1 MLDKLKIFTGNSNI
15 GLASEICQ
23 HLGIPLGKSEVKSF
37 SDGEICVEI
46 QESVR
51 GMEVY
56 VIQSTCPP
64 ANKHLME
71 LLIMLDALKR
81 ASAYAITAVIPYYG
95 YARQD
100 RKVAPRTPITAKLI
114 ADLIATAG
122 ATRVLCL
129 DLHAGQI
136 QGFFNVP
143 VDNLYATP
151 IILDYMQK
159 NYTDDVVIVSPD
171 AGGVERARAFAK
183 RLNTSFAI
191 IDKRRPAPNIA
202 EVMNIIGD
210 IKGKRAII
218 LDDMIDTAGTITL
231 ATNAMLE
238 NGAKEVYVCC
248 THPVFSGPAIERLK
262 KSSVKEVVVTNTIP
276 LSKEALELKKIKAL
290 SIAPLLSE
298 AIKRIHY
305 GESVSSLFV

>member
-1 MLDKLKIFTGNSNI
+1 MIDKLKIFTGNSNLP
-15 GLASEICQ
+15 LAADICQ
-23 HLGIPLGKSEVKSF
+23 HLNVPLGKADVKKF

-56 VIQSTCPP
+56 VIQSTCAPG
-64 ANKHLME
+64 NNNLLE

-81 ASAYAITAVIPYYG
+81 ASATGIIAVIPYYG

-114 ADLIATAG
+114 ADLITVAG
-122 ATRVLCL
+122 ATRVLCM

-136 QGFFNVP
+136 QGFFNIP

-151 IILDYMQK
+151 ILLDYIQ
-159 NYTDDVVIVSPD
+159 NHYNNNTVIVSPD

-183 RLNTSFAI
+183 RLKTNFAM

-202 EVMNIIGD
+202 EIMNIIGD
-210 IKGKRAII
+210 IHGKICI
-218 LDDMIDTAGTITL
+218 LLDDMIDTAGTITQAADAL
-231 ATNAMLE
+231 LKH
-238 NGAKEVYVCC
+238 GAKEVYACC
-248 THPVFSGPAIERLK
+248 THPVLSGSAIDRLK
-262 KSSVKEVVVTNTIP
+262 NSSLKEVIVTNTIL
-276 LSKEALELKKIKAL
+276 LSNEAIELKKIKTL
-290 SIAPLLSE
+290 TIAPLLGE